1 MVWTALGFVVP
12 LASETDPACA
22 SNFPRVPQPT
32 PTGVTPASP
41 MTVGRVLGASVK
53 T

>member
-1 MVWTALGFVVP
+1 MVWRALGYVVP
-12 LASETDPACA
+12 LASETDPECA

-32 PTGVTPASP
+32 AVTPTSP
-41 MTVGRVLGASVK
+41 MTVGRGVVSVSVMK